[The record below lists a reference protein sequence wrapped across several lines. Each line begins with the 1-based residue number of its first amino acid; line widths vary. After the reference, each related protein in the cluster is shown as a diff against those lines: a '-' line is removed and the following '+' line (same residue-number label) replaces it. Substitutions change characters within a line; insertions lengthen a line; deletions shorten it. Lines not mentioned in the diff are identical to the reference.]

1 MPRRFYKPNQLLIEA
16 IGVRRP
22 EEHIFSLIKR
32 SSNLN
37 KKLFV
42 QDYNRKIIE
51 RTPVSEAI
59 LMGSLPILTM
69 LIQYGADPF
78 LPVNGITPLQ
88 IATQHNR
95 RDIINKLNAL
105 TNWSKLKDSAPTA
118 VNNYKVNQELIY
130 APPKY
135 PVGSFQGGVEY
146 HKARERF
153 ERTNFGKLRKRRST
167 VDADIVYL
175 QNR

>member
-1 MPRRFYKPNQLLIEA
+1 MPRRFNKPNQLLIES
-16 IGVRRP
+16 IGARRP
-22 EEHIFSLIKR
+22 EDRIFSLIKR

-37 KKLFV
+37 KKLYV
-42 QDYNRKIIE
+42 QNLE

-78 LPVNGITPLQ
+78 LPVNGLTPLQ
-88 IATQHNR
+88 IATQHNHV
-95 RDIINKLNAL
+95 DIINKLNSL
-105 TNWSKLKDSAPTA
+105 TNWSKIKQSAPTA
-118 VNNYKVNQELIY
+118 VNKYKLNQELIY

-146 HKARERF
+146 HKAREHF
-153 ERTNFGKLRKRRST
+153 ENGFGRKRVRKT
-167 VDADIVYL
+167 VTVNSDIVYL
-175 QNR
+175 RSL

>member
-1 MPRRFYKPNQLLIEA
+1 MSRRFKPNQLLIEA
-16 IGVRRP
+16 IGTDRP
-22 EEHIFSLIKR
+22 EDRIISLINR

-37 KKLFV
+37 QKLFV
-42 QDYNRKIIE
+42 QDLE

-59 LMGSLPILTM
+59 LMGNLPILTM
-69 LIQYGADPF
+69 LIQHGADPF

-88 IATQHNR
+88 LAIQHNR

-105 TNWSKLKDSAPTA
+105 TNWSKLKQSAPTA
-118 VNNYKVNQELIY
+118 VNKYKLNEELIY

-135 PVGSFQGGVEY
+135 RVESFQGGSEY

-153 ERTNFGKLRKRRST
+153 ENGFGRKRSNLADT
-167 VDADIVYL
+167 NLADIIYL
-175 QNR
+175 RRL

>member
-1 MPRRFYKPNQLLIEA
+1 MPRRFKQPNQLLIEL
-16 IGVRRP
+16 IGARRP
-22 EEHIFSLIKR
+22 EDRIFSLIKR

-37 KKLFV
+37 RKLYV
-42 QDYNRKIIE
+42 QNYNHKIIE

-69 LIQYGADPF
+69 LIQHGADPF

-88 IATQHNR
+88 LATQHNR

-118 VNNYKVNQELIY
+118 VNKYKLNQELIY

-146 HKARERF
+146 HKAREHF
-153 ERTNFGKLRKRRST
+153 ENGFGRKRSNL
-167 VDADIVYL
+167 ADIHYL
-175 QNR
+175 RGR